1 MTLLQLQF
9 PASEVFHLTIFG
21 TCWGEHQ
28 PQPTNQAS
36 HTGRTT
42 ITGRQSTLNENPPIK
57 TDIPHKKEKP
67 TAIRLVLPT
76 NTFEKEV

>member
-1 MTLLQLQF
+1 MFWNLLGG
-9 PASEVFHLTIFG
+9 ASAAAYKPSI
-21 TCWGEHQ
+21 
-28 PQPTNQAS
+28 

-57 TDIPHKKEKP
+57 TDIPHEKEKP